1 MSTTRH
7 HINRQRRRQARATR
21 SATSAGTPE
30 SAGSPT
36 RTGGTAVLP
45 LPGSPPPPSARTT
58 ETAADGKAA
67 GSGKATADGKAPGSG
82 KVPGPGNGTA
92 DRKASGAALDGKGAR
107 GRSRR
112 PAGLAALCVLTVL
125 LGGFAGW
132 AHAEAEALRDDPA
145 LRNTALTDLA
155 RTSELKGRT
164 SQAVDR
170 LFSYD
175 HTDPGALE
183 EAARDLLTG
192 KAVDQHRAL
201 LADVR
206 KRADAQKAV
215 ITTTVTESA
224 VERIDGD
231 RARVLV
237 YADQSSVGTAGNGT
251 AAGGADRT
259 GGSRKS
265 AGDEGVYAGAMLAV
279 DVVHRD
285 GRWLVSGIDTFGR

>member
-7 HINRQRRRQARATR
+7 HINRQRRRQARGTR
-21 SATSAGTPE
+21 STTAGSPG
-30 SAGSPT
+30 SAGSRI
-36 RTGGTAVLP
+36 RTGGTAL
-45 LPGSPPPPSARTT
+45 LPPPGPSPSASARTAG
-58 ETAADGKAA
+58 TAGTAGEGKA
-67 GSGKATADGKAPGSG
+67 SGT
-82 KVPGPGNGTA
+82 GNGKA
-92 DRKASGAALDGKGAR
+92 DRKASGDTAGEGTAR
-107 GRSRR
+107 ARSRR
-112 PAGLAALCVLTVL
+112 PRGLVALCALTVL

-145 LRNTALTDLA
+145 RRNTALTDPA
-155 RTSELKGRT
+155 RTGDVKGQT
-164 SQAVDR
+164 SRAVGL

-183 EAARDLLTG
+183 EAARNILTG

-206 KRADAQKAV
+206 KRADEQKSV

-224 VERIDGD
+224 VERIDGH
-231 RARVLV
+231 RARVLL
-237 YADQSSVGTAGNGT
+237 YADQSSVGTAGDK
-251 AAGGADRT
+251 AATGGAGANGRAA
-259 GGSRKS
+259 K
-265 AGDEGVYAGAMLAV
+265 DEGVYAGAMLAV